1 VSGFFATGFS
11 VAFSPAGAAD
21 APLDLGL
28 ALADF
33 EVADPSGFAV
43 VFPESTDEA
52 GFVEAADGA
61 GFVEAAD
68 GAGFVEAADGAAL
81 VDFVAFDSATAREI
95 RPRRVMVAVRLRI
108 VFMS

>member
-68 GAGFVEAADGAAL
+68 GAAL